1 MRPHELLPA
10 LFGALGMT
18 ALALVGLPSSTLHT
32 LVTSGPSLILD
43 WSRHRCISVWLLP
56 CLLAVAVVAGS
67 RLLRRPAVRQVLLI
81 SSPALVA
88 VALAVF

>member
-1 MRPHELLPA
+1 M
-10 LFGALGMT
+10 
-18 ALALVGLPSSTLHT
+18 
-32 LVTSGPSLILD
+32 
-43 WSRHRCISVWLLP
+43 SVCGIEAVPLLP

-88 VALAVF
+88 VALAVFLISDELLAAVLVRRA